1 MKKVTSLLAILL
13 LLFNCQESKD
23 SNPSNQVSPF
33 NRNVGKQI
41 SMDVAER
48 WINRYKEKN
57 NTARIEEDPSIT
69 EAQLN
74 SILSP
79 LDEKLGAS
87 FHRAIDEDGE
97 YHILVASVTE
107 GQSAWS
113 SEQILDASN
122 NVLINAQTAEA
133 WTNRYKAENPNGVW
147 SHFFG
152 IHVFEQAYVNIDLH
166 EALNEQD
173 APQLLL
179 FIWRSSSTGNGR
191 TQGDTVDV
199 YDASA
204 PCPPTCNGVAI

>member
-23 SNPSNQVSPF
+23 STSANQVSPF

-48 WINRYKEKN
+48 WISRYKEKN

-69 EAQLN
+69 EAELN
-74 SILSP
+74 SILTP

-97 YHILVASVTE
+97 YHILVASVME

-133 WTNRYKAENPNGVW
+133 WANRYKAENPNGIW

-152 IHVFEQAYVNIDLH
+152 VYVFEQHYVNIDLH
-166 EALNEQD
+166 EARNDQD
-173 APQLLL
+173 VPQILL
-179 FIWRSSSTGNGR
+179 FITRNQSVDNGR
-191 TQGDTVDV
+191 STEETIDV
-199 YDASA
+199 YDVSA
-204 PCPPTCNGVAI
+204 PCPATCN